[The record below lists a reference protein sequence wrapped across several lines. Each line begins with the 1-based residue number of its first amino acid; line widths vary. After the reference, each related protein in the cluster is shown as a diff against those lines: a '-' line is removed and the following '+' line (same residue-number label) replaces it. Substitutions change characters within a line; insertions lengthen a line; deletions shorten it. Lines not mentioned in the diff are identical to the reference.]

1 MKPNEIFEFKMVLT
15 KDDKLELSTSWNFK
29 NVQDSDKISK
39 INAFAKMMAL
49 LQRAKLIHYVRTS
62 IAEYGIIHKDLGT
75 NILLLDK
82 IDEQLQALLM
92 EEMYETQ
99 AVANNDNSDDK
110 PIWRSIDAFNSRD

>member
-1 MKPNEIFEFKMVLT
+1 MKPNEIFEFKMILT

-62 IAEYGIIHKDLGT
+62 IAEYGIIHKDLST